1 MVGRS
6 GTLYVVATP
15 LGNLGDLSARA
26 TALLGAVPVVA
37 AEDTRV
43 TPGLLTHLDAHPKLV
58 SFHQHSDAERAAQIL
73 ARLSEGEDVA
83 LVTDAGTPGVSDPG
97 PILVEAVRAAGHPV
111 VPIPGPSAVT
121 AAISVSGFP
130 ADRYLFLGFA
140 PRKGAER
147 DRWLRLAATP
157 GVTIVCFE
165 APGRTAELL
174 EELGAGGAG
183 GRRACLG
190 REITKLHEEFR
201 VGSLS
206 ELAAACRE
214 TPPRGGD
221 HPGVGPDGGCR
232 DRCPR
237 SGDRPDAGDRAPR
250 RRPVQAGCGAGSGRP
265 DRAATKS
272 GVRPGDGDR
281 GRRKLRVESREFCNA
296 G

>member
-1 MVGRS
+1 VEGDVVGRS

-26 TALLGAVPVVA
+26 TTLLREVPVVA

-43 TPGLLTHLDAHPKLV
+43 TRGLLTHIDAHPKLI
-58 SFHQHSDAERAAQIL
+58 SFHQHSDQQRAEQIL
-73 ARLSEGEDVA
+73 ARLAEGEDVA

-97 PILVEAVRAAGHPV
+97 PVLVEAVRAAGHAV

-147 DRWLRLAATP
+147 DRWLRQAATP

-174 EELGAGGAG
+174 EELGAGGAS

-201 VGSLS
+201 VGTLS
-206 ELAAACRE
+206 ELATSCAA
-214 TPPRGGD
+214 TPPRGEITLVLAPLEDAGID
-221 HPGVGPDGGCR
+221 GPDPALARTLAVELLAAGRSKR
-232 DRCPR
+232 DVVREVVDRTGLPR
-237 SGDRPDAGDRAPR
+237 NEIYDLVMELSG
-250 RRPVQAGCGAGSGRP
+250 
-265 DRAATKS
+265 
-272 GVRPGDGDR
+272 
-281 GRRKLRVESREFCNA
+281 
-296 G
+296 

>member
-1 MVGRS
+1 VVGRS

-26 TALLGAVPVVA
+26 TALLREVPVVA

-43 TPGLLTHLDAHPKLV
+43 TRGLLTHLDAHPKLI
-58 SFHQHSDAERAAQIL
+58 SFHQHSDQQRAEQIL
-73 ARLSEGEDVA
+73 ARLADGEDVA

-97 PILVEAVRAAGHPV
+97 PALVEAVRAAGHTV

-147 DRWLRLAATP
+147 DRWLRQAATP

-174 EELGAGGAG
+174 EELGAGGAS

-201 VGSLS
+201 VGTLS
-206 ELAAACRE
+206 ELAARCAE
-214 TPPRGGD
+214 TPPRGEITLVLAPMEDAGTD
-221 HPGVGPDGGCR
+221 GPDPAIARALATELLAAGRSKR
-232 DRCPR
+232 DVVREVVDRTGLPR
-237 SGDRPDAGDRAPR
+237 NEVYDLVMELSG
-250 RRPVQAGCGAGSGRP
+250 
-265 DRAATKS
+265 
-272 GVRPGDGDR
+272 
-281 GRRKLRVESREFCNA
+281 
-296 G
+296 